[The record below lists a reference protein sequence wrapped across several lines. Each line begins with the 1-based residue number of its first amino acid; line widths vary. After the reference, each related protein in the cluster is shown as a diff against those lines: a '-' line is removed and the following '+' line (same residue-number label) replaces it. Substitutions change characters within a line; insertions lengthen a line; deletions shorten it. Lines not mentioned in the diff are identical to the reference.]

1 MGLVLWQAPPQ
12 PGHRDSREMYG
23 ETQAMKKIV
32 AAVIVIVTPMAL
44 AAWVAVKSLDKEA
57 RPFEFEGLG
66 VIIKTK

>member
-1 MGLVLWQAPPQ
+1 
-12 PGHRDSREMYG
+12 MYG